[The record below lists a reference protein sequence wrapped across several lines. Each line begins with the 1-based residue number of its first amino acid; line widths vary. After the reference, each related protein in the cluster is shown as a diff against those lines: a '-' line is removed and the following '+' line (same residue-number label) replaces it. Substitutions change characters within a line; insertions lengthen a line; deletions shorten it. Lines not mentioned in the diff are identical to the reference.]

1 MVLPPSRPLPD
12 RTPVWLLPV
21 LVLLFFGSGTAALI
35 YQVMWLR
42 LLGLVFGVTVYAAS
56 TVLASFM
63 AGLALG
69 SYAAGRVADRARRPL
84 RLFGYTEILVG
95 VSALATPLVLDGL
108 MQFWVRVA
116 PALPDSLAVMT
127 LIRFLSAF
135 AVLIVPTALMGA
147 TLPLVVKSA
156 IARLEGFGPRVG
168 LLYATNTAGAILGA
182 LTAGFYLISELGVTA
197 SFYIAAAINTAIGL
211 SAVVASFAI
220 PATEVDRPAA
230 PRAAPA
236 WQSVSQADAD
246 GRTVLAVFALSGLV
260 TLALEVVWFRIL
272 ALFLRPTAYAFTIML
287 AAVLVGLALGSY
299 LVAPWLRRRANW
311 LAVLTVIQLGISLT
325 AALSFNWLARS
336 QAALELGAP
345 WLERLG
351 LDPYLGPLI
360 ASSLVAILPATLLL
374 GIAFPIGLEVWAG
387 TGDPS
392 TTSTRVGVFYSL
404 NVCGAILGS
413 VLGGFVLLPLF
424 GSHGSL
430 LVVAG
435 LTLLS
440 SLALALRV
448 KRSAPRFATA
458 MLIGGP
464 LAFGLVAFSSV
475 DPLDLAFERFHAGE
489 TQVWRQEG
497 VQTTVA
503 IHERPG
509 SGGPTRIMYLDGRH
523 QANDSPVMAF
533 VHHRIGALP
542 AMLHPHPSH
551 ALVIGMGGGATPGAV
566 AQFPGIDVDVVE
578 LSAEVTRAARF
589 FDHVNFNLLSRP
601 NVRVHVDDGR
611 NFLMTR
617 TRRYDVITADIILPR
632 HAGAGSLYSR
642 EYFARVRVALRH
654 NGLALQWNGA
664 ETDVEVQ
671 AHHADVPRRVSA
683 HDALGRWHA
692 HARLSDAVRPERT
705 GVRTPRTNPRFRRL
719 LRLGLRDARQPL
731 SGGPRR
737 TARLRGRGAAS
748 NGRQAGTRVL
758 PVPAEGCRPGRS
770 GESAGRSRRHPSAV
784 GGIGIGDWRSAIGS
798 RRSALGC
805 RLSAIS
811 FRRSAISS
819 LLSAVGSRPPALGF
833 NFRPSRLA
841 GRLNAWRPAVGLA
854 DRARGRMV
862 AA

>member
-1 MVLPPSRPLPD
+1 MTSPTTSPLPH
-12 RTPVWLLPV
+12 RTPVWLLPL

-69 SYAAGRVADRARRPL
+69 SYAAGRVADRARHPL
-84 RLFGYTEILVG
+84 RLFGVAEILVG
-95 VSALATPLVLDGL
+95 LSALATPLVLDGL

-116 PALPDSLAVMT
+116 PALPESLAAMT
-127 LIRFLSAF
+127 LIRFLSAC

-211 SAVVASFAI
+211 AAVVASLAT
-220 PATEVDRPAA
+220 PATEVDRPASA
-230 PRAAPA
+230 RAAPA
-236 WQSVSQADAD
+236 WQSVAQADAD
-246 GRTVLAVFALSGLV
+246 GRTVLGVFALSGLV

-374 GIAFPIGLEVWAG
+374 GMAFPIGLQAWAG
-387 TGDPS
+387 TGDPA

-440 SLALALRV
+440 SLALAWRV
-448 KRSAPRFATA
+448 RRSAPRFAAA
-458 MLIGGP
+458 MLVGGP
-464 LAFGLVAFSSV
+464 VAFALVAFSSV
-475 DPLDLAFERFHAGE
+475 DPLDLALERFHTGE
-489 TQVWRQEG
+489 TQIWREEG

-503 IHERPG
+503 IHERSG
-509 SGGPTRIMYLDGRH
+509 SSGPTRIMYLDGRH

-542 AMLHPHPSH
+542 AMLHPDPSR

-617 TRRYDVITADIILPR
+617 TRQYDVITADIILPR

-642 EYFARVRVALRH
+642 EYFALVRAALRH

-664 ETDVEVQ
+664 ETDVEYKLIMRTFLE
-671 AHHADVPRRVSA
+671 AFPHTTLWADGTLMVGSATPFVLSRARVC
-683 HDALGRWHA
+683 
-692 HARLSDAVRPERT
+692 
-705 GVRTPRTNPRFRRL
+705 TPRADPWFRRL
-719 LRLGLRDARQPL
+719 LRLGLRDARRPL
-731 SGGPRR
+731 SGWTRR
-737 TARLRGRGAAS
+737 TACLRGRGADS
-748 NGRQAGTRVL
+748 DRRQAHARVL
-758 PVPAEGCRPGRS
+758 PLAAERCRPRGR
-770 GESAGRSRRHPSAV
+770 AQARGRSRRRPAAV
-784 GGIGIGDWRSAIGS
+784 GGIGTRRSPIGS
-798 RRSALGC
+798 Q
-805 RLSAIS
+805 
-811 FRRSAISS
+811 RSAISS
-819 LLSAVGSRPPALGF
+819 RRSAFGVRLSAF
-833 NFRPSRLA
+833 
-841 GRLNAWRPAVGLA
+841 GRGRSGRCRDDDRFA
-854 DRARGRMV
+854 RARAE
-862 AA
+862 AAIRVGA